1 MSGPRQRLPGTR
13 RPRYRC
19 SLPGLTGFTAG
30 RRGEAGADRR
40 RLSLLS
46 RPETIRPSENTDELR
61 QYVADVDG
69 QDRNRLT
76 LLDATG
82 PDKEDHCNQGQY
94 EK

>member
-40 RLSLLS
+40 RLSLL
-46 RPETIRPSENTDELR
+46 RGRETIGYSENADEFQ
-61 QYVADVDG
+61 QYVTTVDS
-69 QDRNRLT
+69 QDRNCLAF
-76 LLDATG
+76 LDATR
-82 PDKEDHCNQGQY
+82 PHEKDHRDQRQH
-94 EK
+94 E